1 MSFKRA
7 LLSAATIGAGLGMP
21 SPAMAG
27 IDPYLGEIMI
37 GGWNFC
43 PRGTTR
49 ADGQLLAISQ
59 YSALFALYG
68 TTYGG
73 NGTTT
78 FGLPDLRGRAPIH
91 NGQGPGLTS
100 RLLGE
105 KGGSE
110 TNTMTLLEMPQH
122 NHAVKLM
129 AEGAAGNTANPT
141 NNMISISTNGDRVFG
156 PDTAAAEVAMNPK
169 AIMESNAGG
178 SLPQNNIQPYL
189 AVNFC
194 IATVGVFP
202 SRN

>member
-1 MSFKRA
+1 
-7 LLSAATIGAGLGMP
+7 
-21 SPAMAG
+21 MAG
-27 IDPYLGEIMI
+27 FDPYIGEITMV
-37 GGWNFC
+37 GFNFC
-43 PRGTTR
+43 PRGTASTN
-49 ADGQLLAISQ
+49 GQLLAISQ
-59 YSALFALYG
+59 NSALFSLLG
-68 TTYGG
+68 TQYGG
-73 NGTTT
+73 DGRTT
-78 FGLPDLRGRAPIH
+78 FALPDLRGRVPIH
-91 NGQGPGLTS
+91 NGTGPGLS
-100 RLLGE
+100 NYSIGQLG
-105 KGGSE
+105 GTE
-110 TNTMTLLEMPQH
+110 TNTMTLAQMPLH